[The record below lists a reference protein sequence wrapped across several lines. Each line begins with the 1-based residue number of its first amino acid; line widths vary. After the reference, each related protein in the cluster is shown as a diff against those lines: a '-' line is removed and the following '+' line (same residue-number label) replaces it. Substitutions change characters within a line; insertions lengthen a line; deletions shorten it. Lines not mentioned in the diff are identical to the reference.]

1 MRLEAWP
8 QNDSLK
14 RWRIVDLDSPGRGKA
29 IIAENIRSEVVARS
43 ICHRFNQY
51 DYLIKAVSPPVSP

>member
-14 RWRIVDLDSPGRGKA
+14 RWRIVDLDSPGRGKQV
-29 IIAENIRSEVVARS
+29 IAENIRSELIARS
-43 ICHRFNQY
+43 LCHRFNVYAGPVQ
-51 DYLIKAVSPPVSP
+51 PPVPPCA